1 MAEAYRLSKTYSLH
15 GVSYSLDRPSTVVR
29 EDWLEHPEAF
39 GPQAESVSYL
49 QQLADEGFAQF
60 ERDALVVLWSNVYRL
75 LVHSEHHESFH
86 LLGLPQTLSIA
97 PNLKSSGGLS
107 DESFSIVMAGWR
119 DMSGTSLGRQ
129 VETLGAIATL
139 ESEEWLLPQASWQLI
154 QAVKDF
160 ASIQP
165 TSKTPDANRRYWAS
179 IRKLALTAR
188 AGLDNFLTRTVVL
201 TPEKLRLSMRKT
213 DFRGTP
219 VVEVIPEFE
228 GAPSGWIQAFDGY
241 DRVQNRYPVVD
252 GAGLVEVLIE
262 PSVKTVLSEIK
273 QMPGRRVAGSR
284 AEAFIRNPFALLGE
298 DAGQV
303 ISEEEFEGARED
315 AGIYFHRFTSHVVRD
330 DVGICGA
337 SLLIESSQRGA
348 VESDAYVFLS
358 PDDLRNFIRELHQ
371 KLSRGFQCCA
381 WEGWDLEILGDAEDQ
396 LHTLQDALAEW
407 LRPRRLRLSTIYDLS
422 RYSGRIEKIAVEK
435 QYCSPY
441 FAKQKDEEGWFPD
454 NIAMGLFWTPDGSSE
469 AVGISL
475 NSKELEQLKD
485 KIEEAKTHGKEE
497 VHISGCSTPIRL
509 DEAEGLWEVFSKA
522 FSDVGK
528 GTFPNPSK
536 GERSDTTPQHPPSL
550 VLKPNI
556 ERLDYLEERR
566 LGALGRDPDLAPF
579 LPDALRSDIKLLDH
593 QLKGVAWL
601 QHLWNK
607 TPEFCRGALMADDMG
622 LGKTVQLLTFVAA
635 CFEENPRLDPAL
647 IVAPVSLLENW
658 TAELKKF
665 FKADSLN
672 VLTLYGDGLA
682 GKKLRR
688 DELDEDLVREGLT
701 RFLKPAWRGHANLVL
716 TTYETLR
723 DLEFSFASERWSIM
737 ICDEAQK
744 IKNANAL
751 VTRAAKKQN
760 VRFRIACTGTPV
772 ENSLADLWCLFDF
785 AQPGLLGA
793 LNDFGTKYRRP
804 IEAKTDEE
812 RARVDELRKVI
823 EPQLIRR
830 LKREVAKDLPRKLM
844 VDSCKGLPM
853 SQYQRTLYSH
863 AIGLFKSRGAGASK
877 QRFSNHLELLHY
889 LKRICTD
896 PQPSGQ
902 LAHAEPFEEYIKK
915 SPKMNWLIT
924 ELKKIRQ
931 QSEKVIVFTE
941 YRDIQRVV
949 QSYVRDQLGITA
961 DIINGDTTAYSGSIN
976 SRQKRIDAFQD
987 KPGFGVIILSPLA
1000 VGFGVNIQA
1009 ANHVIHY
1016 TRTWNPAKED
1026 QATDRAYRIGQRK
1039 DVFVYCPTVVDPL
1052 FKTFEKKLDELL
1064 DWKRNLSGD
1073 MLNGSGDLSGNDFGE
1088 LEDVEGA
1095 PVMKDEDITIDHVQ
1109 HMDSDA
1115 FEVLCQVLWQ
1125 KQGYPLVYRTKK
1137 SGDGGVDVVAIKG
1150 CSGALVQAKSSLAEG
1165 KQLGWEAVK
1174 DVVAGE
1180 AAYRAKHDGVSF
1192 EKFSVTNQLFN
1203 NDARRQAE
1211 HNNVMLVDQS
1221 KLSELLQKHRVT
1233 VLELE
1238 RYLTS

>member
-1 MAEAYRLSKTYSLH
+1 MSQSDRLSKAYSFQ
-15 GVSYSLDRPSTVVR
+15 GVSYCLDCPTTIVR

-39 GPQAESVSYL
+39 GLQAELVSYL
-49 QQLADEGFAQF
+49 RQLADEGFAQF
-60 ERDALVVLWSNVYRL
+60 ELDALAVSWSNVYRL
-75 LVHSEHHESFH
+75 LAYPEHHASIP
-86 LLGLPQTLSIA
+86 LLELPQTLAIT
-97 PNLKSSGGLS
+97 PNLKSSGGLG
-107 DESFSIVMAGWR
+107 DEKFSIVMSGWR
-119 DMSGTSLGRQ
+119 DISGTSLGRQ
-129 VETLGAIATL
+129 VQLLGAIAKV

-160 ASIQP
+160 ASTQP
-165 TSKTPDANRRYWAS
+165 KSPDANRRHWAR

-188 AGLDNFLTRTVVL
+188 AGLDNFLTHTVVL
-201 TPEKLRLSMRKT
+201 TPENLRLSMRKT
-213 DFRGTP
+213 DFGGTP

-228 GAPSGWIQAFDGY
+228 GAPSKWIETFDGY
-241 DRVQNRYPVVD
+241 DRVQNRYPIVD

-262 PSVKTVLSEIK
+262 PAVKTVLSEIK
-273 QMPGRRVAGSR
+273 KMPGRRVAGSR
-284 AEAFIRNPFALLGE
+284 AEAFVRNPFALLGE
-298 DAGQV
+298 EAEQV
-303 ISEEEFEGARED
+303 ISEEEFEEAREEG
-315 AGIYFHRFTSHVVRD
+315 GIYFYRFTAHVVRD
-330 DVGICGA
+330 EVGICGA
-337 SLLIESSQRGA
+337 SLLIESSQKGI
-348 VESDAYVFLS
+348 VETDTYMFRS
-358 PDDLRNFIRELHQ
+358 PDDLRDFIGELHG

-381 WEGWDLEILGDAEDQ
+381 WEGWNLEILGDAEDQ

-422 RYSGRIEKIAVEK
+422 RYSGRIEKVDVDK

-454 NIAMGLFWTPDGSSE
+454 NVAMGLFWTPEGSSE
-469 AVGISL
+469 AVGINL
-475 NSKELEQLKD
+475 NSKELEQFKT
-485 KIEEAKTHGKEE
+485 KIEEAKTQGKGD
-497 VHISGCSTPIRL
+497 VLVPGCSVAISL

-522 FSDVGK
+522 LGDVEK
-528 GTFPNPSK
+528 GVFPNPANVKS
-536 GERSDTTPQHPPSL
+536 SDPPIQHPPSL

-556 ERLDYLEERR
+556 ERLDYSEERR
-566 LGALGRDPDLAPF
+566 LGALERDPDLAPY
-579 LPDALRSDIKLLDH
+579 LPNALRSDIKLLDH

-601 QHLWNK
+601 QHLWSK
-607 TPEFCRGALMADDMG
+607 TPEFCRGVLMADDMG

-665 FKADSLN
+665 FKADALD

-688 DELDEDLVREGLT
+688 DELDEELVREGLT
-701 RFLKPAWRGHANLVL
+701 RFLKAGWRGNAKLVF

-760 VRFRIACTGTPV
+760 VRFRVACTGTPV
-772 ENSLADLWCLFDF
+772 ENSLADLWCLMDF
-785 AQPGLLGA
+785 IQPGLLGA

-830 LKREVAKDLPRKLM
+830 MKREVAKDLPRKLM

-853 SQYQRTLYSH
+853 SQYQKALYNH

-902 LAHAEPFEEYIKK
+902 LAHVEPFEDYIKK

-949 QSYVRDQLGITA
+949 QSYVHDQLGLTA
-961 DIINGDTTAYSGSIN
+961 DIINGDTTANSASVT
-976 SRQKRIDAFQD
+976 SRQKRIDVFQNMR
-987 KPGFGVIILSPLA
+987 GFGVIILSPLA

-1039 DVFVYCPTVVDPL
+1039 DVFVYCPTIVDPL

-1095 PVMKDEDITIDHVQ
+1095 PVMKDEDITIDQVQ
-1109 HMDSDA
+1109 HMDPDA
-1115 FEVLCQVLWQ
+1115 FEVLCQVLWT
-1125 KQGYPLVYRTKK
+1125 KQGYPLVYRTKN

-1150 CSGALVQAKSSLAEG
+1150 CSGVLLQAKSSLEQG

-1180 AAYRAKHDGVSF
+1180 AAYRAKHGGVSF
-1192 EKFSVTNQLFN
+1192 SKISVTNQLFN
-1203 NDARRQAE
+1203 NEARRQAE
-1211 HNNVMLVDQS
+1211 LNNVMLVDQR
-1221 KLSELLQKHRVT
+1221 KMSELLQKHRVT
-1233 VLELE
+1233 ILELE
-1238 RYLTS
+1238 RYLSS